1 MVRQNTTPNQ
11 PTIDQAWTA
20 QQLRS
25 NLARVLGPG
34 VCQELLHELER
45 EDTDFFKLAD
55 IIERD
60 PYIAAKVIG
69 LANLARGVG
78 TPMVQS
84 INRAVQILGIR
95 QVQALVLSVML
106 TGAMLTTDGNAPR
119 RRDLWRWILGC
130 GIAADW
136 LGEQTGKLNQPV
148 DNNRGSDTQSL
159 QHLISGLIMGLG
171 SLILYAGL
179 GLTYSKVLGKTL
191 RPLNL
196 ARREKKT
203 FGVTHHQV
211 SLWALEAMQCPNELG
226 HMSQILHND
235 GVDTESLY
243 VRAVEVLGAKTA
255 GFESAKSTTWLAA
268 ALPQLGID
276 PTALL
281 QKEGLRPLRS
291 KLRKMARVL
300 QVDLGHWQNDV
311 EEQQKIMTSAGTT
324 LEELLVDNIILSES
338 AGIETD

>member
-1 MVRQNTTPNQ
+1 MVSQNAAFDQ
-11 PTIDQAWTA
+11 PIVDEAWTA

-45 EDTDFFKLAD
+45 EDTDFFKLAS

-60 PYIAAKVIG
+60 PYIAAKVVG
-69 LANLARGVG
+69 LANLARGAG

-106 TGAMLTTDGNAPR
+106 TGAMLNSDGNVPR

-136 LGEQTGKLNQPV
+136 LGEQTANSDEAV
-148 DNNRGSDTQSL
+148 NDTQAL
-159 QHLISGLIMGLG
+159 QHLINGLIMGLG

-196 ARREKKT
+196 AHREKER
-203 FGVTHHQV
+203 FGVTHHRV
-211 SLWALEAMQCPNELG
+211 SLWALEAMQCPDELG
-226 HMSQILHND
+226 HMSRILHD
-235 GVDTESLY
+235 DKVDTESLY
-243 VRAVEVLGAKTA
+243 ARAVEVLGAKIA
-255 GFESAKSTTWLAA
+255 GFESAKSTTWLTS
-268 ALPQLGID
+268 ALPKLKID
-276 PTALL
+276 PAGLL
-281 QKEGLRPLRS
+281 EKEGLRPLRS

-311 EEQQKIMTSAGTT
+311 EQQQKFMLSAGAS
-324 LEELLVDNIILSES
+324 LEELLVDNIILTES
-338 AGIETD
+338 AGLDTDE